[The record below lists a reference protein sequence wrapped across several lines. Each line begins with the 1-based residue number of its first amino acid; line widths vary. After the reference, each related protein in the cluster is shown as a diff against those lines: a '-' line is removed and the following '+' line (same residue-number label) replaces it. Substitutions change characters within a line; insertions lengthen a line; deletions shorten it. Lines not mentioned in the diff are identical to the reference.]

1 MAEPQLSGN
10 ELRICVKSIE
20 PMAVYLCNNGDRKGT
35 NNHFLEIDDMSGT
48 MTKNIYGEKL

>member
-1 MAEPQLSGN
+1 
-10 ELRICVKSIE
+10 
-20 PMAVYLCNNGDRKGT
+20 MAVYLCNNGDRKGT